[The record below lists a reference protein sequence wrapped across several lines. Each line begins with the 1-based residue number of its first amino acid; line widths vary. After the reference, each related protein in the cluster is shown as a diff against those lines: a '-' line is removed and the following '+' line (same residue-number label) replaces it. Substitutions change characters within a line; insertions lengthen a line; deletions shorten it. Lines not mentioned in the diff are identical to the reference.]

1 MRSKDT
7 VALILFSAT
16 IVTLTIVSVT
26 MISLPGARGDHYPHL
41 TGLLRFVDGLPGDLF
56 LRPADLLA
64 KASHGGRP
72 PLYHVLAAPFVLLF
86 GRSESAALL
95 VNSVFYL
102 VLIVSVYNIGLL
114 VKNERVGFLSAFLAA
129 TYPPVVHLSHT
140 FLPVFALVAC
150 AALSVWR
157 LFVLTAVRLKVE

>member
-26 MISLPGARGDHYPHL
+26 MISLPGPRGDHYPHL

-129 TYPPVVHLSHT
+129 TYPLWSICPI
-140 FLPVFALVAC
+140 
-150 AALSVWR
+150 
-157 LFVLTAVRLKVE
+157 LFCPFSL